1 MSITQSFYEN
11 RVRYSS
17 FYRRNSLENKQE
29 KFQKYS
35 GNSSRN
41 EVRFSVLDPRVSK
54 DFVNSEQ
61 WVNEQCGCICSLEWR
76 CGPQDLCLQSF
87 QYYSWGDPLFKGQ
100 LKVPT
105 ELQSLW
111 SVEIMLNILWLRE
124 GVPSLRELGGTPKRI
139 STCHH
144 VIFHELFLSPL
155 GKTALRPPHITFKVS
170 SKVIF
175 GKTSV
180 LSAHQKLLFLPGL
193 AYALFTR
200 AMPLVAVLGGGR
212 REGERW
218 RKGMWNPS
226 KSTDNNLWGVECGLW
241 QRGDYLC
248 KNKWGKHERIW
259 EDLMRVSPLD
269 CKEIQPVHP
278 WI

>member
-1 MSITQSFYEN
+1 MYVFFLVMWAESWGVLFFFPFCFSLFILCLFTQSFYEN

-41 EVRFSVLDPRVSK
+41 EARFSVLDPRVSK

-61 WVNEQCGCICSLEWR
+61 WVNEQCGRICGLEWR
-76 CGPQDLCLQSF
+76 CGPQELCLQIF
-87 QYYSWGDPLFKGQ
+87 QYHSWGDPLFKGQ

-111 SVEIMLNILWLRE
+111 SLEIMLNILWPRQ

-139 STCHH
+139 STCHR
-144 VIFHELFLSPL
+144 VIFHQLFLSPL
-155 GKTALRPPHITFKVS
+155 GKTALRPPHITFKAS

-180 LSAHQKLLFLPGL
+180 LSAKPPATPLSSWPGL
-193 AYALFTR
+193 CSAHHKGDAPR
-200 AMPLVAVLGGGR
+200 GCVGR
-212 REGERW
+212 KTSRG
-218 RKGMWNPS
+218 WNVKKRHVKP
-226 KSTDNNLWGVECGLW
+226 
-241 QRGDYLC
+241 
-248 KNKWGKHERIW
+248 I
-259 EDLMRVSPLD
+259 
-269 CKEIQPVHP
+269 
-278 WI
+278 